1 MPEETESI
9 MIMSKVADSLLSAF
23 SPSAKINIIQVEV
36 TDSARELER
45 SHLCGPTAGLIQAE
59 AMAGVALLGSELT
72 QPDETVTLRLRVS
85 GPVGGVLV
93 EAGADGGLRGYTQV
107 KVLNDLDACEEL
119 DASAALGDWAEVQ
132 IVRSLPGKILS
143 SAATEVTPAS
153 VIKGI
158 EQYYRQSLQRQVL
171 VQISALA
178 YGGFIDGAR
187 GLLIECLPDG
197 DRDAFSRISRLIDDS
212 TVLEC
217 LEASASLTTICETV
231 GLSDCVLQKAK
242 PLRFACRCSVERV
255 EGLLSGMPG
264 SDLEAMILENH
275 PAQIFCHMCGKGYQV
290 GVDRLREIL
299 GKRG

>member
-1 MPEETESI
+1 
-9 MIMSKVADSLLSAF
+9 MIMSKVADSLVSAF
-23 SPSAKINIIQVEV
+23 SPSAKINLVQVEV

-59 AMAGVALLGSELT
+59 ALAGVALLSTELS

-93 EAGADGGLRGYTQV
+93 EASADGGLRGYTQV

-119 DASAALGDWAEVQ
+119 DASSALGERAEVQ
-132 IVRSLPGKILS
+132 IVRSRPGKIVS
-143 SAATEVTPAS
+143 RAAGEVTPAS

-197 DRDAFSRISRLIDDS
+197 NREVFSRVARFVEDS
-212 TVLEC
+212 TVLDC
-217 LEASASLTTICETV
+217 LEASASLGTICETV
-231 GLSDCVLQKAK
+231 GLTDCVLQKPK
-242 PLRFACRCSVERV
+242 PLRFACRCSSERV
-255 EGLLSGMPG
+255 EGMLSGMPS
-264 SDLEAMILENH
+264 SDLEAMILEDR
-275 PAQIFCHMCGKGYQV
+275 PAQIFCHMCGKGYRV
-290 GVDRLREIL
+290 GVDRLQAIL
-299 GKRG
+299 KARG